1 MNENINLCEI
11 LKGHEGETFYS
22 PIFGNLTL
30 FAINFQSLEFTSI
43 GNDTAAIESSDK
55 FYNKADEI
63 CIFPSKD
70 QRDWNKWIEE
80 QKPKVPK
87 IWNEMTSKYCNVEV
101 WQHISHMD
109 YGSTEPIVKS
119 AVALL
124 KIHQLIEASY
134 GGLVTHSENIG
145 TEMKHTII
153 PYVDNEFKY
162 KGLKALGTCYLDNRH
177 ISFHTKEQAEEFLSY
192 PENVQLLKDYF
203 II

>member
-22 PIFGNLTL
+22 PAYGHVCLSTVIQGGPIIVSAPGYSSISMKPNGTL
-30 FAINFQSLEFTSI
+30 PFSTGECML
-43 GNDTAAIESSDK
+43 
-55 FYNKADEI
+55 
-63 CIFPSKD
+63 FPSKD
-70 QRDWNKWIEE
+70 QRDWNKWVEK

-124 KIHQLIEASY
+124 KIHQLIEAGY
-134 GGLVTHSENIG
+134 GRNISI
-145 TEMKHTII
+145 EEWNNPTILKYI
-153 PYVDNEFKY
+153 VICRGNNINEDEY
-162 KGLKALGTCYLDNRH
+162 KLQKEAVA
-177 ISFHTKEQAEEFLSY
+177 FHTAEQRKEFLSC

-203 II
+203 MI